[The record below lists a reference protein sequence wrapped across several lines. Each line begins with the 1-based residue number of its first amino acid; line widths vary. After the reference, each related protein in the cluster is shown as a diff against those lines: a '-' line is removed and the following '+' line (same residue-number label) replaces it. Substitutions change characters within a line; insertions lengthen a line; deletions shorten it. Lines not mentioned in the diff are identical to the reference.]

1 MNTPSLT
8 NPWPSGTAGTSPLW
22 AFGRE
27 LPGSEG
33 GKPAL
38 QWLMK
43 RNCSI
48 TPRQLVAVYASICAV
63 SLAISLVFMVQGAPF
78 VLVFASIELTAVGVA
93 LLVFARHAGDGETLT
108 LAGRTFSVEQHFGT
122 RVARTD
128 FTAEWL
134 SVEPAGGQG
143 SLLQLSGEG
152 RTVRV
157 GRFLR
162 PEMRPA
168 LARELRRAL
177 RLAPLAAAPLTTDS
191 P

>member
-1 MNTPSLT
+1 MSISSLT
-8 NPWPSGTAGTSPLW
+8 TPWPAGTAGASAPW

-27 LPGSEG
+27 LPGPEG
-33 GKPAL
+33 GRPVL

-48 TPRQLVAVYASICAV
+48 APRQLVAVYASICAV
-63 SLAISLVFMVQGAPF
+63 SLAISLMFMLQGAPF
-78 VLVFASIELTAVGVA
+78 VLVFAGIELTAVGVA
-93 LLVFARHAGDGETLT
+93 LLVFARHAGDRETLT
-108 LAGRTFSVEQHFGT
+108 LAGRSFSVEQHFGN

-152 RTVRV
+152 RSVRV